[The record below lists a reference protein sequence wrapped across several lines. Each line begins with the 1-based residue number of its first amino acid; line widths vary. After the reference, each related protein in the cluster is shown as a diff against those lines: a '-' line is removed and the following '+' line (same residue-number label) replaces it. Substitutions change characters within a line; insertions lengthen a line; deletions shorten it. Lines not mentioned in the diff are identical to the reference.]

1 MLPFVFLAALAGSA
15 AAAPRPAI
23 GGPSID
29 LSEWTVRADWSRCSN
44 AAASEA
50 VLQGVISAPG
60 TTAGV
65 GIVDF
70 QVPAGGFSGSLV
82 LKPVGSYGFGS
93 PTPPRMIDVEVLE
106 EANADGNFG
115 VATYQ
120 PAKAGSNNTE
130 IIAQVAWFTDKNQAI
145 VPASQIEYSALQ
157 VNASSSAAT
166 KVSPSFLRVYYCS
179 YPEF

>member
-1 MLPFVFLAALAGSA
+1 MRHFGTQPKVSNISLTGI
-15 AAAPRPAI
+15 AI
-23 GGPSID
+23 SIG
-29 LSEWTVRADWSRCSN
+29 CPN
-44 AAASEA
+44 ATASEA

-60 TTAGV
+60 TTAGL

-82 LKPVGSYGFGS
+82 LKPAGSVGFGS
-93 PTPPRMIDVEVLE
+93 PYPPRMINVEVLE

-120 PAKAGSNNTE
+120 PAQAGSTNTE

-145 VPASQIEYSALQ
+145 VPASQIQYSALQ
-157 VNASSSAAT
+157 TNASSSAAT
-166 KVSPSFLRVYYCS
+166 KVTPSFLRVYYVSGISWNWPVVCVTR
-179 YPEF
+179 E

>member
-1 MLPFVFLAALAGSA
+1 MLPFVFLAALAGSV

-23 GGPSID
+23 GGPSVD
-29 LSEWTVRADWSRCSN
+29 MSEWTVRADWSRCSN
-44 AAASEA
+44 ASAYEA

-70 QVPAGGFSGSLV
+70 QVPAHGFSGSLV

-93 PTPPRMIDVEVLE
+93 PYPPRMINVDVLE
-106 EANADGNFG
+106 EADADGNFG
-115 VATYQ
+115 VATYE
-120 PAKAGSNNTE
+120 PPKVGSTNTE

-145 VPASQIEYSALQ
+145 VPASEIEYNALQ
-157 VNASSSAAT
+157 LNTSSSAAT
-166 KVSPSFLRVYYCS
+166 KVNPSFLRVYYCS
-179 YPEF
+179 HPAF